1 MFRFDWNP
9 NERSR
14 VVEFPGDTRHVRLRF
29 RRHREGAAPDNL
41 IQVCVGDAARG
52 PHGLVCPRK
61 CKGREQAR
69 DETDKQGQSLHV
81 SFSFAQ

>member
-52 PHGLVCPRK
+52 PHGLV
-61 CKGREQAR
+61 
-69 DETDKQGQSLHV
+69 
-81 SFSFAQ
+81 

>member
-1 MFRFDWNP
+1 MFRFDRNT
-9 NERSR
+9 NERPG
-14 VVEFPGDTRHVRLRF
+14 VVELPGETRHVRLRF
-29 RRHREGAAPDNL
+29 RRHCEGAAPDNL
-41 IQVCVGDAARG
+41 VQICVGDIARG

-69 DETDKQGQSLHV
+69 CETCKQERSLHV